1 VIGADATVSTADN
14 YAQFGRNARAES
26 LRYEEF
32 GLGVSTDAE
41 VLKLLAEL
49 PVPKRQPNLLF
60 AAVGFVAGVPADY
73 PAFRH
78 TVLGRWDEISAQMT
92 ARSTQTNEAGRCATL
107 LPFLAR
113 LPQPLALLEVGAS
126 AGLCLLPD
134 RYRYDYTDAA
144 TDTVSTVGPPD
155 ATVTLPC
162 RVRGIEVPTAV
173 PTVVWRGGLDLH
185 PVDAGDPDQEAWL
198 DALVWPGADDR
209 RARLH
214 AALAVARSDPPRV
227 ITGDLRVD
235 LAALAAQ
242 APPEAT
248 LVVFHTAV
256 LAYLDPPDRAA
267 FAQMVRGLD
276 ATWISNESPAVSSDL
291 GIAHSPAQPGAFL
304 IAVDGVAQAWCHG
317 HGSWVEAL

>member
-1 VIGADATVSTADN
+1 
-14 YAQFGRNARAES
+14 
-26 LRYEEF
+26 
-32 GLGVSTDAE
+32 
-41 VLKLLAEL
+41 L

-60 AAVGFVAGVPADY
+60 AAVGYVAGVPADY
-73 PAFRH
+73 AEFRG
-78 TVLGRWDEISAQMT
+78 TVLARWDEISAQMR

-107 LPFLAR
+107 LPFLTS

-134 RYRYDYTDAA
+134 RYRYDYTDPYGA
-144 TDTVSTVGPPD
+144 VSSIGAPQ

-162 RVRGIEVPTAV
+162 RVSGIEVPTAL
-173 PTVVWRGGLDLH
+173 PTVAWRAGLDLH

-214 AALAVARSDPPRV
+214 AALEVARSDPPRV
-227 ITGDLRVD
+227 VTGDLRVD
-235 LAALAAQ
+235 LPALAAQ

-256 LAYLDPPDRAA
+256 LAYLDPPDRSA
-267 FAQMVRGLD
+267 FARTVRGLD
-276 ATWISNESPAVSSDL
+276 ATWISNESPAVSADL
-291 GIAHSPAQPGAFL
+291 GIASSTDPGAFL

-317 HGSWVEAL
+317 HGVWVEAL